1 MIVEEEVS
9 PLTHSKMLQILC
21 LLALN
26 LWPGSAADLS
36 QRETLK
42 GLAGVQVTV
51 HVGGLD
57 AARNADLQRAIQ
69 VDTELRLRH
78 NKITVLQPNPRV
90 PGPPALNVTIVLYQ
104 SDQPT
109 VDALAFFVQS
119 TVAQDGSL
127 SRNSK
132 YVKAVTYQSVV
143 LVGLTNTNVLR
154 DHVRKSCSEVIDS
167 FINDFLAENPLP

>member
-1 MIVEEEVS
+1 MEEEVS

-51 HVGGLD
+51 TVGGLD

-69 VDTELRLRH
+69 VDTELRLRQ
-78 NKITVLQPNPRV
+78 NKIAVLQPNPRV
-90 PGPPALNVTIVLYQ
+90 PGPPALNVTMVLYQ

-109 VDALAFFVQS
+109 VDALAFFVQA
-119 TVAQDGSL
+119 TVAQDASL

-132 YVKAVTYQSVV
+132 FVKAVTYQSVV

-167 FINDFLAENPLP
+167 FISDFLAENPLP